1 METCPKCAKVFQ
13 HKYPSKAK
21 EKLGAHLARK
31 NPCDS
36 EVYVIERKPKDDKPI
51 HDIGAL
57 DASSVALDDYVVFT
71 HVISRVFDIMNT
83 SRPFACLPNIDV
95 NHVWYVF
102 QGGLRRAPLQAFVDV
117 WFRVVFL
124 PKCRPYLANT
134 WPRWNSYFDFVEKNT
149 GFYMM
154 DRPTLV
160 SWRLWKRSELYRRTC
175 EAIRGHL
182 SRPSR
187 SQRIDMRLKLCE
199 FPEGT
204 GELVME
210 KIIQT

>member
-1 METCPKCAKVFQ
+1 
-13 HKYPSKAK
+13 
-21 EKLGAHLARK
+21 
-31 NPCDS
+31 
-36 EVYVIERKPKDDKPI
+36 VYIVKRKPKDDRPV
-51 HDIGAL
+51 HDISAL
-57 DASSVALDDYVVFT
+57 DASGVALDEYVVFT

-83 SRPFACLPNIDV
+83 SQPFACLPNLDV
-95 NHVWYVF
+95 NHVWYIL

-117 WFRVVFL
+117 WIRLVFL
-124 PKCRPYLANT
+124 PTCAPHLKRT
-134 WPRWNSYFDFVEKNT
+134 WPRWNSYYDFVEKNT
-149 GFYMM
+149 GWYMT
-154 DRPTLV
+154 DRPNLV
-160 SWRLWKRSELYRRTC
+160 SWQLWKRSELYRRTC

-210 KIIQT
+210 KIIVA